1 MFTVYP
7 SHYEGWGLPVV
18 ERLAFGTP
26 CLAADASS
34 MPEAGGDLARYFRPD
49 DVGGATRQIRALID
63 NPQELAA
70 WRDAVRAR
78 FRPLPW
84 RRTAEAILAAIDSA
98 TSAPAISTPLDDA
111 ARPV

>member
-1 MFTVYP
+1 MK
-7 SHYEGWGLPVV
+7 L
-18 ERLAFGTP
+18 
-26 CLAADASS
+26 DAT
-34 MPEAGGDLARYFRPD
+34 MGYLARYFRPD
-49 DVGGATRQIRALID
+49 DGGDATHQIRALID

-84 RRTAEAILAAIDSA
+84 RRTAEAILAAIDSVP
-98 TSAPAISTPLDDA
+98 SAPAISTPMDDA